1 MSFAVLSTYLQTM
14 RMFPRFQD
22 SLIPCASCILMPSAQ
37 VGEAA
42 LEKFYRV
49 MYSEFDHIEGLRCHV
64 VTVDALTQKF
74 VFIA

>member
-1 MSFAVLSTYLQTM
+1 
-14 RMFPRFQD
+14 
-22 SLIPCASCILMPSAQ
+22 MPSAQ